1 VKKHAS
7 QVVSLLSEVIY
18 DIPTSVS
25 NLGIQLDGSSEN
37 WNITLL
43 AFLNHLA
50 EENIFESVTVHRL
63 PVGHTHED
71 IDQLFSVISQTPREK
86 ELIHSPMEFEQL
98 LSQMWANPNAVQVR
112 RIHNVLDAFYQPHI
126 TKHLRGLGHLSRI
139 HVIRLEKQQNRVRLY
154 YKEREIDEN
163 WQPTHSLDHNGV
175 WVEDS
180 CVDGWDGVLLQIP
193 DISSCPALLPEDEFW
208 TTHRESIQ
216 TAINNLTST
225 TFPLW
230 NGSDFG
236 PSCLR
241 QSILWSGE

>member
-139 HVIRLEKQQNRVRLY
+139 HVIR
-154 YKEREIDEN
+154 
-163 WQPTHSLDHNGV
+163 SLDHNGV